1 MFKVCAELTVGVEIP
16 SLEVLCGGD
25 CGNVK
30 TLMGAIKAIW
40 ARRAQRDGGERRS
53 RRAAGYASR
62 PFIPVLLF
70 KNYCLKSE

>member
-25 CGNVK
+25 WKCEDVDGSHQSH
-30 TLMGAIKAIW
+30 LGS
-40 ARRAQRDGGERRS
+40 ARPERRGERRS
-53 RRAAGYASR
+53 RRAASSASR